1 MELLR
6 DYKKFTS
13 KKVIE
18 TIENN
23 PQESRKEWLL
33 CMFKRAGQKKSN
45 VNTYQF
51 WQHPIDEFSADST
64 QNPLPFANDFDNDG
78 LDNRLDT
85 DDDND
90 NVPTSFENTFPPTD
104 EDVYLLDTDNDGM
117 PNFVDIDDDNDG
129 YLTYEEDENGDG
141 DITNDDTDSDSYPDF
156 LDPKDNDPNEPG
168 NINLNKINRIVGDK
182 KYELSNHLGNVLS
195 VISDRKLPA
204 KFVGTKW
211 FGNNEKIT
219 EYWSRTGKAS
229 ISYNED
235 FSIDVTCY
243 NRESGTVGTYP
254 LEAGRQY
261 TLQFDLDRDNFT
273 TSLKVYLLSPSGQT
287 IYSTATNNTQTIA
300 TTFSSSESGDYTV
313 HIITGSDFSQV
324 ETFTVSNF
332 SIADVSEIAQTG
344 NQIDFLVPL
353 CQTFFLIMSIILMV
367 R

>member
-1 MELLR
+1 M
-6 DYKKFTS
+6 
-13 KKVIE
+13 
-18 TIENN
+18 
-23 PQESRKEWLL
+23 
-33 CMFKRAGQKKSN
+33 
-45 VNTYQF
+45 
-51 WQHPIDEFSADST
+51 
-64 QNPLPFANDFDNDG
+64 
-78 LDNRLDT
+78 
-85 DDDND
+85 
-90 NVPTSFENTFPPTD
+90 PTSFENTFPPTD

-141 DITNDDTDSDSYPDF
+141 DITNDDTDSDGHPDF

-204 KFVGTKW
+204 QFVGTKW
-211 FGNNEKIT
+211 YGSNEEIT

-229 ISYNED
+229 IRYNED

-243 NRESGTVGTYP
+243 NRESGAVGTYP

-287 IYSTATNNTQTIA
+287 IYKTVANNTQTIA

-324 ETFTVSNF
+324 ETFTISNF
-332 SIADVSEIAQTG
+332 SIADVTEIAETG
-344 NQIDFLVPL
+344 NQIDFFVPL
-353 CQTFFLIMSIILMV
+353 CQTFFHIMSIILMACSYQEDMEQ
-367 R
+367 